1 MSIRRVFVA
10 NRGEIAVRIIRAAH
24 ALGIEAVQAVSMAD
38 RDSLAARLADRVV
51 VLGPAQS
58 KASYL
63 DARLIVHAAL
73 ATGCDALHPG
83 YGFLSERAQLAR
95 LCNDEG
101 IVFVGPDADV
111 IDALGD
117 KLRARA
123 IAESAGVPL
132 VPGTDQIAS
141 VADARKAAA
150 ALGYPVV
157 MKASAG
163 GGGRGMFVARDEA
176 AIAAGFDRASSE
188 AQEAF
193 GDGTLYM
200 ERYVE
205 NARHVEV
212 QAVGDGHGRVVHYG
226 ERDCSVQ
233 RRYQK
238 VVEEAPCALMP
249 DALRTELHG
258 AAVKLLSDLKYRNA
272 GTVEFLYDVD
282 RQAIYFIEVN
292 TRIQVEHP
300 VSEQVTGQDLV
311 QTQFRI
317 AGGEKGALPRQ
328 DQVHL
333 ARHAIECR
341 LNAEDAR
348 NNFQPSPGRITRWA
362 PPSGAGIRVDSH
374 CTDGYLVPPY
384 YDSMIGK
391 LIVTAH
397 DRPACVARL
406 ADALDAFEIEGL
418 TTNLPLLRYIAR
430 HEDFIDNRFH
440 TRWLEQSLLP
450 AFEQLSKE

>member
-1 MSIRRVFVA
+1 MTIRRVLVA

-24 ALGIEAVQAVSMAD
+24 ALGIEAVQAVSAAD
-38 RDSLAARLADRVV
+38 RDSAAARMADRVV
-51 VLGPAQS
+51 VLGPAPS
-58 KASYL
+58 KLSYL
-63 DARLIVHAAL
+63 DAKLVVHAAQT
-73 ATGCDALHPG
+73 TGCDALHPG
-83 YGFLSERAQLAR
+83 YGFLSERAALAR
-95 LCNDEG
+95 LCADAG

-123 IAESAGVPL
+123 IAAEAGVPL

-141 VADARKAAA
+141 AADARKAAA
-150 ALGYPVV
+150 VLGFPVV

-163 GGGRGMFVARDEA
+163 GGGRGMFVARDDAMLDASFEKASTEA
-176 AIAAGFDRASSE
+176 L
-188 AQEAF
+188 EAF

-212 QAVGDGHGRVVHYG
+212 QVAGDGAGRVVHYG

-249 DALRTELHG
+249 DTLRRELH
-258 AAVKLLSDLKYRNA
+258 ASAVKLLSALKYRNA
-272 GTVEFLYDVD
+272 GTVEFLYDVP
-282 RQAIYFIEVN
+282 RGAFYFIEVN

-300 VSEQVTGQDLV
+300 VSEQVTGCDLV

-317 AGGEKGALPRQ
+317 AGGERGALPRQ
-328 DQVHL
+328 DQIQL

-341 LNAEDAR
+341 LNAEDAAR
-348 NNFQPSPGRITRWA
+348 NFQPSPGRITRWA
-362 PPSGAGIRVDSH
+362 PPTGAGIRVDSH

-391 LIVTAH
+391 LIVTAA
-397 DRPACVARL
+397 DRASCVARL
-406 ADALDAFEIEGL
+406 ADALDDFHIDGL
-418 TTNLPLLRYIAR
+418 VTNLPLLRYIAR
-430 HEDFIDNRFH
+430 HEDFVENRFH
-440 TRWLEQSLLP
+440 TRWLEQTVLP
-450 AFEQLSKE
+450 AFENSIKE